1 MNNKNLTIGLV
12 ATLVVAIIACFLP
25 VTSITTQSF
34 GAAVV
39 TPTNY
44 TNLTLSNQLIV
55 GGADVRNDPTSAT
68 LALTDFLGNSTII
81 ENNSSSSAIVLTLPG
96 TSTLQSFIPH
106 QGDYASFIIY
116 SASTTGTAFT
126 IASSSGSQLLT
137 ASTSPI
143 IGGYNQVIAGGAA
156 TLEAVRTA
164 SSNGPIIWL
173 FSPFKP

>member
-1 MNNKNLTIGLV
+1 MNYIKQNIVALV
-12 ATLVVAIIACFLP
+12 ALIIALVACFLP
-25 VTSITTQSF
+25 VTSVTTQSF

-55 GGADVRNDPTSAT
+55 GGADVRSDTASST

-81 ENNSSSSAIVLTLPG
+81 ETNATATAITLTLPG

-106 QGDYASFIIY
+106 QGDYASFVLY
-116 SASTTGTAFT
+116 SASTTGSTIA
-126 IASSSGSQLLT
+126 IASSSGSQLILAT
-137 ASTSPI
+137 TTSVTNANLI
-143 IGGYNQVIAGGAA
+143 FGGGAA
-156 TLEAVRTA
+156 TLEAIRTA

-173 FSPFKP
+173 LSIFKP